1 MNAMPDASL
10 TVQDILADQA
20 ASAWLRSALQS
31 ALERDPVDALN
42 DALVLAA
49 ALDTHL
55 RAELGLEMLEQERP
69 SLNGNVDPPLAV

>member
-1 MNAMPDASL
+1 MSAVPDASL
-10 TVQDILADQA
+10 TAQDILADLA
-20 ASAWLRSALQS
+20 ASAWLKSALQS

-55 RAELGLEMLEQERP
+55 RAELGLEMPERK
-69 SLNGNVDPPLAV
+69 

>member
-1 MNAMPDASL
+1 VNAMPDTSPTA
-10 TVQDILADQA
+10 QDILADHS

-49 ALDTHL
+49 ALDMHL
-55 RAELGLEMLEQERP
+55 RTELGLETP
-69 SLNGNVDPPLAV
+69 A

>member
-1 MNAMPDASL
+1 VNAIPSAP
-10 TVQDILADQA
+10 TAQDILADQA

-42 DALVLAA
+42 DALLLAA

-55 RAELGLEMLEQERP
+55 RAELGLEMPEQQ
-69 SLNGNVDPPLAV
+69 

>member
-1 MNAMPDASL
+1 MNAVPDASL
-10 TVQDILADQA
+10 TVQDLLADQA

-49 ALDTHL
+49 ALDAHL
-55 RAELGLEMLEQERP
+55 RAELGLEMPEQ
-69 SLNGNVDPPLAV
+69 A

>member
-10 TVQDILADQA
+10 SAQDILADQA

-55 RAELGLEMLEQERP
+55 RTELGLEMPEQERP
-69 SLNGNVDPPLAV
+69 SLNARVDPPPAV

>member
-1 MNAMPDASL
+1 MNAMPSASP
-10 TVQDILADQA
+10 TPQDILGDQA
-20 ASAWLRSALQS
+20 VSGWLRSALQS

-55 RAELGLEMLEQERP
+55 RTELGLEIPEQR
-69 SLNGNVDPPLAV
+69 NRR

>member
-1 MNAMPDASL
+1 MNAMPVASA
-10 TVQDILADQA
+10 TAQDILSDQA
-20 ASAWLRSALQS
+20 VSVWLRSALQS

-55 RAELGLEMLEQERP
+55 RAELGLDLPE
-69 SLNGNVDPPLAV
+69 